1 MIEEFDGELP
11 AIDSECFVH
20 LQATVTGNVSVAG
33 PSLIMA
39 GARVIGDYGRVGI
52 AAGCTIEENCVLH
65 AGSYDVWAAG
75 GKGELELQEGVVVGH
90 GAVIH
95 ALVVGRGTLIGM
107 NATILENVVIGEGC
121 IIAAGAVILEG
132 ASIPDGSFVAGVP
145 AVVKGPVSG
154 AQSRWVSRSI
164 ADIFRDIEQK
174 IHILR
179 KGTKLRDNKFTP
191 RD

>member
-75 GKGELELQEGVVVGH
+75 G
-90 GAVIH
+90 
-95 ALVVGRGTLIGM
+95 
-107 NATILENVVIGEGC
+107 
-121 IIAAGAVILEG
+121 
-132 ASIPDGSFVAGVP
+132 SFVAGVP